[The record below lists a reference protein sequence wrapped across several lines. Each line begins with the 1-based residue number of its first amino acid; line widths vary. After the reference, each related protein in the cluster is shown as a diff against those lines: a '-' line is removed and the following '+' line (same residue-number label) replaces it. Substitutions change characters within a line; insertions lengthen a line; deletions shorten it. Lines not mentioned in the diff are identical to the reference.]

1 MYLHNRGHGTT
12 TRGEERG
19 RGGKEVAIIAVSAVE
34 KLSQFQQRVKI
45 CFCLY
50 FPCCIISD
58 ILQNIIKLRAYNAKT
73 SQQNKKD
80 EGENCAKRCKFSVCF
95 LAN

>member
-19 RGGKEVAIIAVSAVE
+19 REWEVSEVAIIAVSAVE
-34 KLSQFQQRVKI
+34 KLSQFQQLAKI

-50 FPCCIISD
+50 FPCFIISD
-58 ILQNIIKLRAYNAKT
+58 TLQKITKLRAYNAKT

-80 EGENCAKRCKFSVCF
+80 KGENYSKGVTF
-95 LAN
+95 LYVF